1 MAAKHDLEKLFALS
15 AVEILTVVQRNNRLL
30 MAVKGGV
37 AQEHLSRYLT
47 SLVREKR
54 IVKFGPI
61 DEDGKP
67 DFWVIYNDRKFL
79 LECKN
84 IQKTL
89 RKGEMTVDFMRTRYA
104 KTVGPEGRFYKST
117 EFHILAACLFNQT
130 GQWKFKF
137 IPTRRLGKNSNYKGR
152 LDNKVSLGESKNYFK
167 YWRTDLLE
175 ALQLVGQGG

>member
-1 MAAKHDLEKLFALS
+1 MAGKHDLEKIFELS
-15 AVEILTVVQRNNRLL
+15 AAEILTVVQRNNRLL

-37 AQEHLSRYLT
+37 AQEHLNRYL
-47 SLVREKR
+47 SNLVKEER
-54 IVKFGPI
+54 IEKFGSI

-67 DFWVIYNDRKFL
+67 DFWVILNGRKYL

-117 EFHILAACLFNQT
+117 EFDILAACLFNQARR
-130 GQWKFKF
+130 WEFRF
-137 IPTRRLGKNSNYKGR
+137 IPIRRLGKNPNYKGR
-152 LDNKVSLGESKNYFK
+152 LDNKVSLGKSKNYFK
-167 YWRTDLLE
+167 YWQTDLVE
-175 ALQLVGQGG
+175 ALRLV